1 MTIHFSKSLGMK
13 DFNATLRLSIPL
25 VGDVMKNFFHRGL
38 NDYIFS
44 GTKADFNLQT
54 RAMIARHRMGRY
66 KYGKTY
72 RPGTYNL
79 GASLIITKFGNSLR
93 W

>member
-1 MTIHFSKSLGMK
+1 MK
-13 DFNATLRLSIPL
+13 DFDATLRLSIPL
-25 VGDVMKNFFHRGL
+25 VGDVNDHPAYWHHGP

-54 RAMIARHRMGRY
+54 RAMLARHGMGRY
-66 KYGKTY
+66 KHGKNY

-79 GASLIITKFGNSLR
+79 GASLRITKFGKSLR

>member
-1 MTIHFSKSLGMK
+1 MIIHFSKSLDMK
-13 DFNATLRLSIPL
+13 VFNATLRLSIPL
-25 VGDVMKNFFHRGL
+25 VGDIDRNWFHRGL

-54 RAMIARHRMGRY
+54 RAMIARHRMRRY

-72 RPGTYNL
+72 RHGTYNL
-79 GASLIITKFGNSLR
+79 GASLRITRFGKSLR
-93 W
+93 M